1 MGKSAR
7 MDAQLTIFFRSVIA
21 QGIEHSARLLRGG
34 GIVKVNQRLAVDLLV
49 EDGKVGPDG
58 CPVNHL
64 LLLLRRGCF
73 SDHNHFR
80 AAPTVAWP
88 VRSSCPRSEERRGGE
103 EWRSRWWPS

>member
-64 LLLLRRGCF
+64 LPICNSAGHRAQ
-73 SDHNHFR
+73 R
-80 AAPTVAWP
+80 AASAWW
-88 VRSSCPRSEERRGGE
+88 RHCQSKSKAGRGPSGRGWE
-103 EWRSRWWPS
+103 SRPGWMPS